1 MSRPIPRPSEMS
13 LPLSRSPMFA
23 SASSDSWTSSWPDAA
38 AFALGLAVARWA
50 GWNTADLVW
59 SLWLS
64 SFVVGY
70 STIVWMIGQPAVT
83 LAWLAWRDRGGVGAP
98 SREIVVP
105 LVVILGGPGFL
116 LAVFTIH
123 FGGFRYA
130 HSPIFRAGFP
140 GHVAGGRG
148 GSGG

>member
-1 MSRPIPRPSEMS
+1 MSRPTPRPSEMS

-83 LAWLAWRDRGGVGAP
+83 LAWLAWRDRQGGGAT
-98 SREIVVP
+98 SRQIVI
-105 LVVILGGPGFL
+105 LWLLILGGAGLPLPF
-116 LAVFTIH
+116 FTLH
-123 FGGFRYA
+123 FGGFA
-130 HSPIFRAGFP
+130 HSPLQIL
-140 GHVAGGRG
+140 
-148 GSGG
+148 

>member
-1 MSRPIPRPSEMS
+1 MSRPIPRPSEIS

-83 LAWLAWRDRGGVGAP
+83 LAWLAWRGPPARRPASRRIVTLSLLTLGAP
-98 SREIVVP
+98 
-105 LVVILGGPGFL
+105 
-116 LAVFTIH
+116 A
-123 FGGFRYA
+123 
-130 HSPIFRAGFP
+130 
-140 GHVAGGRG
+140 
-148 GSGG
+148 

>member
-1 MSRPIPRPSEMS
+1 MSRPTPRPSEMS

-83 LAWLAWRDRGGVGAP
+83 LAWLAWRDRQDVGAT
-98 SREIVVP
+98 SRQIWV
-105 LVVILGGPGFL
+105 LWLVILGGPGFPVAFFTVHFWGFFL
-116 LAVFTIH
+116 LPFQ
-123 FGGFRYA
+123 
-130 HSPIFRAGFP
+130 IF
-140 GHVAGGRG
+140 VWV
-148 GSGG
+148 